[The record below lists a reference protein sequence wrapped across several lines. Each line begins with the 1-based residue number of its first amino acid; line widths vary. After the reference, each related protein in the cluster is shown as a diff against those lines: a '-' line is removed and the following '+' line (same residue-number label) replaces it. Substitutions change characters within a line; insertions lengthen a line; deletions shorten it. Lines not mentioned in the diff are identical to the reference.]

1 MAVMYK
7 LRQEKN
13 PKSKFTGQWYAR
25 AIAIETVD
33 TATIANIMQQNCTVK
48 KADILAVIA
57 ELIDVLKDQLQNSKS
72 VRLDG
77 LGTFRIGIKTKP
89 ALTAEDFNVTK
100 NVVGTHVLFRPQAKV
115 NKDKTRNK
123 ALLDGC
129 RVQELPL
136 NMIEK
141 KKKKDN
147 TPVPTPGH

>member
-1 MAVMYK
+1 M
-7 LRQEKN
+7 
-13 PKSKFTGQWYAR
+13 
-25 AIAIETVD
+25 
-33 TATIANIMQQNCTVK
+33 K

-141 KKKKDN
+141 KKKKNN
-147 TPVPTPGH
+147 TPVPTPGHE